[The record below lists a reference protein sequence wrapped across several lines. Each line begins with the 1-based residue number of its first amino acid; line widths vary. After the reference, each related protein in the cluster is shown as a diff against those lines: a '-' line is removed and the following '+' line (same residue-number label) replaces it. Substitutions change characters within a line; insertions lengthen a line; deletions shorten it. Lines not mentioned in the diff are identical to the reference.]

1 MSDTSSAV
9 TYTSVYTDS
18 KPWRYYE
25 EESAKAG
32 SPRVIVYGY
41 DGLFMQPV
49 APPSPDYV
57 PGPEHPPSLD
67 YVPGPEYPPPPI
79 EIPYV
84 PKLEYPEYLV
94 PSNAKATLED
104 QPLRVDASPIAA
116 SPGYVANSD
125 PNEDPEEDPDDDH
138 ADYPTGGIG
147 DDEPSDDEDDHDDT
161 DDEDEEPFKDEE
173 DDEDE
178 EEHLALAD
186 SSAVPIVDPVLL
198 AGDTETCLRRAWKT
212 VRLEPPM
219 SSSIE
224 ACIARHAALLS
235 PPLPIPSPP
244 LPLPSP
250 ITISPTDPRAPLGY
264 RAIRIR
270 IRASRMTDIPEADVP
285 PRKRAF
291 LTTLTPGF
299 EVGESSTTGVVRQ
312 PWPKESDLRRYRVE
326 QTCYGITGTLDEIVD
341 TLMEIDPTAFEG
353 STREDRLDHHRTAM
367 LLDREAMYARE
378 ACVGSEDRSAAI
390 AAYKLAFKKR
400 TTRATPTTTTTPTT
414 TITDAHIQAL
424 INRGVAAALAERNAD
439 MSTNVDNSNDSGTG
453 TEGAIGLTR
462 WLEKIESLFQISNC
476 TVTCQVKFTSC
487 TLQGSA
493 LTWWNSYMRAVG
505 QDVAFTMPWV
515 ALKRMI
521 TDKYCPR

>member
-57 PGPEHPPSLD
+57 PGPEHPPSPD

-94 PSNAKATLED
+94 PSDAKETLED
-104 QPLRVDASPIAA
+104 QPLRVDASPIAT
-116 SPGYVANSD
+116 SPSYVANSD

-138 ADYPTGGIG
+138 ADYPIGGIG

-161 DDEDEEPFKDEE
+161 DDEDEEPFKDKE
-173 DDEDE
+173 DDEEE
-178 EEHLALAD
+178 EEHLALAN

-198 AGDTETCLRRAWKT
+198 AGDTETCLRRARKT

-219 SSSIE
+219 SSSME

-235 PPLPIPSPP
+235 PPLPIP
-244 LPLPSP
+244 
-250 ITISPTDPRAPLGY
+250 ISM
-264 RAIRIR
+264 
-270 IRASRMTDIPEADVP
+270 RASRMTDIPEADVP

-312 PWPKESDLRRYRVE
+312 PGPK
-326 QTCYGITGTLDEIVD
+326 
-341 TLMEIDPTAFEG
+341 
-353 STREDRLDHHRTAM
+353 EDRLDHRRTAM

-390 AAYKLAFKKR
+390 AAYVRILEAQV
-400 TTRATPTTTTTPTT
+400 AG
-414 TITDAHIQAL
+414 L
-424 INRGVAAALAERNAD
+424 IA
-439 MSTNVDNSNDSGTG
+439 
-453 TEGAIGLTR
+453 
-462 WLEKIESLFQISNC
+462 
-476 TVTCQVKFTSC
+476 
-487 TLQGSA
+487 
-493 LTWWNSYMRAVG
+493 
-505 QDVAFTMPWV
+505 
-515 ALKRMI
+515 
-521 TDKYCPR
+521 